1 MKKMIFSLLLGL
13 GLVNSASALEGNAE
27 AGKAKSAMC
36 AACHGADGNSPV
48 PIYPNLAGQSGAY
61 IAKQLADFKTGSATG
76 GKQGRNDPVMAGMVA
91 ALSEQDMADLGAFFA
106 AQTSA
111 AGKGAANEAGKKLY
125 FGGQAKRK
133 ITACVA
139 CHGADGKGM
148 ASAGFPAVAGQNLD
162 YLKAQL
168 VKFREGTRAN
178 DTNSVMRNI
187 AMRLSDDDIAAISE
201 HMASLK

>member
-13 GLVNSASALEGNAE
+13 GLINTAAALEGNAE
-27 AGKAKSAMC
+27 AGKGKSAMC

-48 PIYPNLAGQSGAY
+48 PMYPKLAGQSAAY
-61 IAKQLADFKTGSATG
+61 IAKQLADFKTGAASG

-91 ALSEQDMADLGAFFA
+91 ALSEQDMADLGAYYA
-106 AQTSA
+106 AQTPTPGTA
-111 AGKGAANEAGKKLY
+111 AANEAGKKLY
-125 FGGQAKRK
+125 FGGQVKRK

-148 ASAGFPAVAGQNLD
+148 ASAGFPAVAGQSLD
-162 YLKAQL
+162 YLKGQL

-178 DTNSVMRNI
+178 DNNNVMRNI
-187 AMRLSDDDIAAISE
+187 AVRLSDDDIAAISE
-201 HMASLK
+201 YMASLK